1 MRAWLPLA
9 AAVLAAAP
17 ATAAPRA
24 LLTLRK
30 AAPKALAR
38 DEVPQLLETLASGDL
53 AARVRA
59 EGELAVSLRPEH
71 VPLLARAVEA
81 GDAEVRLR
89 LSAALGR
96 YDRHLAIGAQLL
108 QEDGPQARALGVEVV
123 QGLCLRWHA
132 GALAPPLEPLEW
144 PRSLRDGE
152 GERLEVPATDLLRV
166 DLDLLAR
173 PCLLYQMVKISQLG
187 AGC

>member
-81 GDAEVRLR
+81 GDAQV
-89 LSAALGR
+89 
-96 YDRHLAIGAQLL
+96 
-108 QEDGPQARALGVEVV
+108 
-123 QGLCLRWHA
+123 
-132 GALAPPLEPLEW
+132 
-144 PRSLRDGE
+144 
-152 GERLEVPATDLLRV
+152 
-166 DLDLLAR
+166 
-173 PCLLYQMVKISQLG
+173 
-187 AGC
+187 